1 MPLTVD
7 LPVGA
12 PSFLER
18 GVEPL
23 PDYLRAAARVNAV
36 IVGGHSPA
44 GTHDRRE
51 GRCWPRSVAARPL
64 PVRRR

>member
-1 MPLTVD
+1 VPPAVG

-12 PSFLER
+12 PRYLER

-23 PDYLRAAARVNAV
+23 PDYLRATARVNAV
-36 IVGGHSPA
+36 IVGGQPPA
-44 GTHDRRE
+44 GALSRCE
-51 GRCWPRSVAARPL
+51 GRCWPRSFAARPL

>member
-1 MPLTVD
+1 MPLAVGM
-7 LPVGA
+7 PVGA

-23 PDYLRAAARVNAV
+23 PDCPRATARVNAV

-44 GTHDRRE
+44 GAHRRRE
-51 GRCWPRSVAARPL
+51 GRCSPRSVAARPL